1 MPGGEPA
8 RWAAG
13 RTFGDGPLPAFS
25 RPPLPVSPVDVRRNL
40 ISQKKPVYPVGEHFA
55 EYLARY
61 GRLAAAG
68 VTYADLAR
76 AAGQVPLY
84 DDFGGDT
91 LWSTVLFGPSET
103 REIHDALRL
112 TYAFLKSDGDLSTVE
127 HLYVDR
133 VDLCLY
139 GNTLPFRVRIVNRL
153 NENFDYF
160 YVKRADASRAYG
172 LELEHVLSPN
182 HINFLV
188 LAARPGAR
196 EQTLIEEHIVG
207 IPGDAFIRD
216 RLPDNRFDQ
225 VRLAKEFV
233 KFNERCFVRLL
244 GDMHAGN
251 WVVDVTPDFE
261 KLHYRLRPID
271 FDQQSHHPKRQVYL
285 PQFFPQNNPVIAF
298 GLAHLTE
305 PTTTQY
311 QREERALI
319 AGRLRAERTR
329 YDALMD
335 VMREDLIAPAA
346 YVEALG
352 AGLAAHYGD
361 AAFTGAAT
369 MGELVGMS
377 LDLLLSRT
385 DPATARLHAGPL
397 GD

>member
-1 MPGGEPA
+1 M
-8 RWAAG
+8 
-13 RTFGDGPLPAFS
+13 
-25 RPPLPVSPVDVRRNL
+25 DVRRNL

-61 GRLAAAG
+61 GRLGAAG
-68 VTYADLAR
+68 VTYADLLR
-76 AAGQVPLY
+76 TAGQTPLY
-84 DDFGGDT
+84 DDFGADT
-91 LWSTVLFGPSET
+91 LWSSVYYGPSET

-112 TYAFLKSDGDLSTVE
+112 TYALLKSDGDLSTVE
-127 HLYVDR
+127 HLYIDR
-133 VDLCLY
+133 IDLCLY

-188 LAARPGAR
+188 LTGDSAARAGV
-196 EQTLIEEHIVG
+196 QTLIEEHIVG

-285 PQFFPQNNPVIAF
+285 PQFYPQNNPVIAF

-305 PTTTQY
+305 TTADQY

-329 YDALMD
+329 YDALLD
-335 VMREDLIAPAA
+335 VMREDLIAPPH
-346 YVEALG
+346 YVAALG
-352 AGLAAHYGD
+352 AGLAKHYGD
-361 AAFTGAAT
+361 AAFARADT
-369 MGELVGMS
+369 MGDLVEHS
-377 LDLLLSRT
+377 LRLVLDRHE
-385 DPATARLHAGPL
+385 PATARLHGGIAGV
-397 GD
+397 

>member
-1 MPGGEPA
+1 MDGGPWPLAQPHTAHRPA
-8 RWAAG
+8 
-13 RTFGDGPLPAFS
+13 
-25 RPPLPVSPVDVRRNL
+25 VDPRRNL
-40 ISQKKPVYPVGEHFA
+40 ISRKKPVYPVGDHFA
-55 EYLARY
+55 GYLRRY
-61 GRLAAAG
+61 GRTGTAG
-68 VTYADLAR
+68 VSYDDLLR
-76 AAGQVPLY
+76 TAGQTPLY
-84 DDFGGDT
+84 DDFGADT
-91 LWSTVLFGPSET
+91 LWSTVFYGPSET
-103 REIHDALRL
+103 REIHDALRH
-112 TYAFLKSDGDLSTVE
+112 TYALLKSGGDLSSAE
-127 HLYVDR
+127 HLDVDR
-133 VDLCLY
+133 IDLCLY
-139 GNTLPFRVRIVNRL
+139 GNTLPLRVRIVNRL

-188 LAARPGAR
+188 LLDRDGGPAGAA
-196 EQTLIEEHIVG
+196 QTLVEEHIVG

-285 PQFFPQNNPVIAF
+285 PQFFPQNNAVIAF

-305 PTTTQY
+305 TTTRQY

-319 AGRLRAERTR
+319 AGRLRAERDR

-346 YVEALG
+346 YVAALG

-361 AAFTGAAT
+361 AAFARADT
-369 MGELVGMS
+369 MGDLVSLS
-377 LDLLLSRT
+377 LDRLLSHA
-385 DPATARLHAGPL
+385 DPATARLGV
-397 GD
+397 GG

>member
-1 MPGGEPA
+1 M
-8 RWAAG
+8 
-13 RTFGDGPLPAFS
+13 
-25 RPPLPVSPVDVRRNL
+25 DVRRNL

-61 GRLAAAG
+61 GRLGAAG
-68 VTYADLAR
+68 VTYADLLR
-76 AAGQVPLY
+76 TAGQTPLY
-84 DDFGGDT
+84 DDFGADT
-91 LWSTVLFGPSET
+91 LWSSVYYGPSET

-112 TYAFLKSDGDLSTVE
+112 TYALLKSDGDLSTVE
-127 HLYVDR
+127 HLYIDR
-133 VDLCLY
+133 IDLCLY

-188 LAARPGAR
+188 LTGDSAAREGV
-196 EQTLIEEHIVG
+196 QTLIEEHIVG

-285 PQFFPQNNPVIAF
+285 PQFYPQNNPVIAF

-305 PTTTQY
+305 TTADQY

-329 YDALMD
+329 YDALLD
-335 VMREDLIAPAA
+335 VMREDLIAPPH
-346 YVEALG
+346 YVAALG
-352 AGLAAHYGD
+352 AGLAKHYGD
-361 AAFTGAAT
+361 AAFARADT
-369 MGELVGMS
+369 MGDLVEHS
-377 LDLLLSRT
+377 LRLVLDRHE
-385 DPATARLHAGPL
+385 PATARLHGGIAGV
-397 GD
+397 